1 MGIFDTLFGK
11 TKTGKLYQKSGAE
24 SFHQD
29 DSFRTAL
36 RKLRLRQYGGDAWQN
51 LSADEADKIADLIE
65 PHLKNLPPG
74 GKLSIGTRQ
83 NIRAKL
89 YGMVKGGQLSQM
101 DFDDAKDILEQF

>member
-11 TKTGKLYQKSGAE
+11 VKKGKHFQQGGTT

-29 DSFRTAL
+29 QSFRAAL
-36 RKLRLRQYGGDAWQN
+36 KKLRLRHYGGDAGQN

-74 GKLSIGTRQ
+74 GKLSFGTKQ

-89 YGMVKGGQLSQM
+89 YGKVKSGELSQM

>member
-11 TKTGKLYQKSGAE
+11 TKTGSHYQKPGVK

-36 RKLRLRQYGGDAWQN
+36 RKLRLRQYGGDAGQN
-51 LSADEADKIADLIE
+51 LSADEADKIADVIE

-74 GKLSIGTRQ
+74 GKLSIGTKQ

-89 YGMVKGGQLSQM
+89 WQMVKAGEISEL
-101 DFDDAKDILEQF
+101 DFADAKNILEQF

>member
-11 TKTGKLYQKSGAE
+11 VKTGNQYQHGGTT

-29 DSFRTAL
+29 QSFRAAF
-36 RKLRLRQYGGDAWQN
+36 RKLRLRQYGGDAGQN
-51 LSADEADKIADLIE
+51 LSAAETDKIADLIE
-65 PHLKNLPPG
+65 PHLKHLPPG
-74 GKLSIGTRQ
+74 SKLSIGTKQ

-89 YGMVKGGQLSQM
+89 YGMVKTGELSHM